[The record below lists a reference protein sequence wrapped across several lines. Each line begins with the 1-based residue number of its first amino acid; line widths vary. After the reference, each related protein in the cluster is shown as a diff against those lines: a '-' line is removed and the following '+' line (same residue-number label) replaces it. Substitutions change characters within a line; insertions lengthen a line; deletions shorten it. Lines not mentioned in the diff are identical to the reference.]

1 LPGVFR
7 PRSDS
12 RLLARVAAAGV
23 SESTRV
29 LELCAGSGIVSVA
42 CALRGAKVTAVDVSH
57 RAVVNTALNARLNG
71 VSVKAVRGDL
81 DGPVA
86 EERFDLIVSN
96 PPYVPAAT
104 ERLPTR
110 GPERAWAAGRDGRA
124 LIDRICRVAPAHL
137 DAGGRVLLV
146 HSSLCGTD
154 LTLAALGRAGLEGE
168 IAASERGPLGPLMA
182 AQAERLGGAS
192 EEHVVVVDGR
202 RIS

>member
-1 LPGVFR
+1 
-7 PRSDS
+7 
-12 RLLARVAAAGV
+12 
-23 SESTRV
+23 
-29 LELCAGSGIVSVA
+29 
-42 CALRGAKVTAVDVSH
+42 LRGAKVTAVDVSH